1 MTAKSAQPNDA
12 QRETTMLQS
21 LIAAGVRLSDLMV
34 AENRAL
40 VEFDLATAAMI
51 APEKRRAV
59 EAFIA
64 AEAAVRKAGGQATGA
79 DRDALADLSARLSDL
94 AAANRR
100 MLERAMVAQD
110 AVIRTLSS
118 AAAPKPALYSAP
130 GGGQGHAAPPQPVG
144 FAASA

>member
-1 MTAKSAQPNDA
+1 MTDNTAK
-12 QRETTMLQS
+12 RETTMLHS
-21 LIAAGVRLSDLMV
+21 LIAAGVRLSDLLV

-59 EAFIA
+59 EAFNA

-79 DRDALADLSARLSDL
+79 DRDALADLSGRLADL
-94 AAANRR
+94 ATSNRR
-100 MLERAMVAQD
+100 MLERALVAQD
-110 AVIRTLSS
+110 AVIRTLST
-118 AAAPKPALYSAP
+118 AATPKPALYTPP
-130 GGGQGHAAPPQPVG
+130 GGGQGHVAPPRPVG

>member
-1 MTAKSAQPNDA
+1 
-12 QRETTMLQS
+12 MLQS
-21 LIAAGVRLSDLMV
+21 LIAAGIRLSDLLV

-40 VEFDLATAAMI
+40 IEFDLATAAMI

-59 EAFIA
+59 EAFNA

-79 DRDALADLSARLSDL
+79 DRDALADLSTRLSDL
-94 AAANRR
+94 AASNRR
-100 MLERAMVAQD
+100 MLERALVAQD

-118 AAAPKPALYSAP
+118 AAAPKPALYTPPS
-130 GGGQGHAAPPQPVG
+130 GTQGHVSPPRPVG